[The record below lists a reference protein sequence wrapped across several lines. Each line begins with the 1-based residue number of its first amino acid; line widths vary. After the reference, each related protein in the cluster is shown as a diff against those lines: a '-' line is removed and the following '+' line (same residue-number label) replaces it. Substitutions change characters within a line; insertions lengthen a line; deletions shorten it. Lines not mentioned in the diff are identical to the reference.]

1 MSESLMK
8 EIRKNNI
15 RVCTL
20 TPSTIATD
28 MSIDLEIAD
37 KDSEDSVLQPE
48 DFAELVVAGLKLPR
62 RAMLK
67 AASLWSTN
75 P

>member
-1 MSESLMK
+1 MA
-8 EIRKNNI
+8 
-15 RVCTL
+15 V
-20 TPSTIATD
+20 
-28 MSIDLEIAD
+28 DLGIAD
-37 KDSEDSVLQPE
+37 KDSEDRVLQAE

-67 AASLWSTN
+67 SASLWSTN

>member
-1 MSESLMK
+1 MAVKLG
-8 EIRKNNI
+8 
-15 RVCTL
+15 
-20 TPSTIATD
+20 
-28 MSIDLEIAD
+28 IAD

-67 AASLWSTN
+67 SAALWSTN